1 MATLNWS
8 SLTNGQV
15 ITTFNPASDTL
26 HFDAAAISAGDVV
39 ADGEVETPP
48 FFIRLSYGGKTVT
61 VEMNPLM
68 ATSTNIT
75 FADGSMLLVGDNT
88 TGTASDNAANTL
100 IGGAGSDQLIGLGG
114 ADSLVGGGGNDV
126 FPVFGDTSGAW
137 GNDTIKGGAGVDII
151 SFVDTAG
158 AGVNVN
164 LAAGA
169 AVNGKS
175 GTETLTLTGIE
186 VVDGSRRADTLTG
199 SGGNDTLIGGAGND
213 TVNGGAGN
221 DVLTGGAGTD
231 TVSYQTG
238 ATSGVTVSLAATGA
252 QVTGGA
258 GTDTLSGVECVTGS
272 GFADK
277 LTGSNSANVL
287 KGLSG
292 GDALSGR
299 GGNDTLTGSA
309 GLDKYDF
316 NTALNASTNVD
327 TITAYSLADDLI
339 RLDNDFFMGL
349 ATGALAG
356 SKYYEAAGATQGNDA
371 SDRIV
376 YNMNNGRLYFDAD
389 GSGNGDSVLF
399 AILSGAPNIG
409 AADFLIVN

>member
-1 MATLNWS
+1 MATFNWS
-8 SLTNGQV
+8 ALTSGQI
-15 ITTFNPASDTL
+15 ITGFDPNSDIIYFND
-26 HFDAAAISAGDVV
+26 AAISAGDVV
-39 ADGEVETPP
+39 ATGETETPP
-48 FFIRLSYGGKTVT
+48 LFIRLSCDGKTVR
-61 VEMNPLM
+61 VEMDPLM

-88 TGTASDNAANTL
+88 TATAGDNAANTL

-114 ADSLVGGGGNDV
+114 ADSLIGGGGNDV

-137 GNDTIKGGAGVDII
+137 GNDIIKGGAGFDII
-151 SFVDTAG
+151 SFADTAG
-158 AGVNVN
+158 PGLNVN
-164 LAAGA
+164 LAAGT
-169 AVNGKS
+169 VVGGKS
-175 GTETLTLTGIE
+175 GTETLTLTSIE

-199 SGGNDTLIGGAGND
+199 SSGNDTLIGGGSNDTLNGGPGND
-213 TVNGGAGN
+213 
-221 DVLTGGAGTD
+221 
-231 TVSYQTG
+231 
-238 ATSGVTVSLAATGA
+238 
-252 QVTGGA
+252 
-258 GTDTLSGVECVTGS
+258 
-272 GFADK
+272 
-277 LTGSNSANVL
+277 VL

-292 GDALSGR
+292 GDALSGK
-299 GGNDTLTGSA
+299 GGNDTLTGNA

-327 TITAYSLADDLI
+327 TIMGYSLPDDLI

-356 SKYYEAAGATQGNDA
+356 SRYYEAAGATHGNDA

-376 YNMNNGRLYFDAD
+376 YNMNNGKLYLDAD